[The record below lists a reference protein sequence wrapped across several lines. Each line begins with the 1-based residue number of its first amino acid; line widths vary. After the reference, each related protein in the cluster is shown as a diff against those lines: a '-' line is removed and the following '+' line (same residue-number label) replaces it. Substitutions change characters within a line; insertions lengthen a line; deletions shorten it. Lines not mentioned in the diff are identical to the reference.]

1 MDLHPLWFFLF
12 SLSLTFCTMLKQSYP
27 FEARKNRIDFVIL
40 NGQIVVSHGERT
52 DKFCGKVI
60 RKHSAVRY

>member
-1 MDLHPLWFFLF
+1 M
-12 SLSLTFCTMLKQSYP
+12 SLTFCTMLKQSYP